1 MVYNNLSNYPTK
13 GKKKKVTKE
22 IYFLKKIIFFFK
34 KERSFLIFFFKK
46 NPHFLYL
53 GENVCV
59 CNVKKNLKLSLKKKK
74 NFLKFVSSG

>member
-22 IYFLKKIIFFFK
+22 IYFLKKIIYFFK
-34 KERSFLIFFFKK
+34 KRNVPFKFFFFL

-74 NFLKFVSSG
+74 KILKFVSSG